1 MKRIFVLCLA
11 LIFTIGTLAVPSFA
25 AEADDP
31 TIFNMLTALEY
42 DLYTGNKFSNST
54 LKPSYFASSSAGLT
68 DYGWEFEYQTSVRFN
83 KIVCTVQ
90 ASRVPDLF
98 YLNQRGG
105 IGNVQGEYLGS
116 VGNFHTFVFTNIDI
130 TDTFYFRCLWPTVYS
145 GDFNLVSCYGFITQ
159 SLTVTSLSSWF
170 CNAVYRSVYY
180 DDEYQEWVSEFYYP
194 YAVGSGSNTSL
205 PMTSSFSGPG
215 LGQNY
220 DLTHGEFFGKV
231 KMTSA
236 YLDSGAIVLFTSGK
250 IESFGVRLEDS
261 SGTPISGVSSWL
273 EYFGETQMV
282 FELDENYERIHM
294 YVLHF
299 DLFGLRLSDRYLAFD
314 VNVTP
319 VWGGASFE
327 YGEGFFCQ
335 VNTISL
341 FPTIEELPWYSV
353 FADWLGKQFDRLIDA
368 FNPDGDSSGF
378 QDQVD
383 QQGDRLDQ
391 MDDALNSVTKPALD
405 RVDTDISGIVSD
417 TDLSNVANV
426 YTYVIDDNIMAPSLT
441 MVTILAMMSFALFG
455 KR

>member
-1 MKRIFVLCLA
+1 MKRILVLCLA
-11 LIFTIGTLAVPSFA
+11 LIFAVGSLAVPSFA

-68 DYGWEFEYQTSVRFN
+68 DYGWQFEYQTSVRFN

-90 ASRVPDLF
+90 TSRVPELF

-105 IGNVQGEYLGS
+105 IGNVVGEYLGS

-130 TDTFYFRCLWPTVYS
+130 TDTFYFRCLWSSVYS

-170 CNAVYRSVYY
+170 SNAMYRSQLF
-180 DDEYQEWVSEFYYP
+180 DENGNVEELEWVAPVS
-194 YAVGSGSNTSL
+194 AGSGSNTSL
-205 PMTSSFSGPG
+205 PVSASYMGPSPG
-215 LGQNY
+215 SEY
-220 DLTHGEFFGKV
+220 VLTHGEFFGKV

-250 IESFGVRLEDS
+250 IESFGVRLEDAN
-261 SGTPISGVSSWL
+261 GTPIAGVSSEL
-273 EYFGETQMV
+273 EYFGETQMI
-282 FELDENYERIHM
+282 FELEENVERIHM

-299 DLFGLRLSDRYLAFD
+299 DLFGLRLSDRYLSFD
-314 VNVTP
+314 INVAP
-319 VWGGASFE
+319 VYCGPHWQYN
-327 YGEGFFCQ
+327 YGYYVQ

-417 TDLSNVANV
+417 ADLSNVAHV
-426 YTYVIDDNIMAPSLT
+426 YTYVIDDNIMAPALT

>member
-1 MKRIFVLCLA
+1 MKRILVLCLA
-11 LIFTIGTLAVPSFA
+11 VVFAVGSLAVPSHA

-42 DLYTGNKFSNST
+42 DLYTGNRFSNST

-68 DYGWEFEYQTSVRFN
+68 DYGWQFTYQTSVRFN

-90 ASRVPDLF
+90 SSRVPELF

-105 IGNVQGEYLGS
+105 IGNVVGEYLGS

-130 TDTFYFRCLWPTVYS
+130 TDTFYFRCLWSTVYS

-170 CNAVYRSVYY
+170 SNAVFRYRFF
-180 DDEYQEWVSEFYYP
+180 DEESGKEELEGYSP
-194 YAVGSGSNTSL
+194 YSVGSGSNSSL
-205 PMTSSFSGPG
+205 PLSSSFTGPG
-215 LGQNY
+215 YGQNY
-220 DLTHGEFFGKV
+220 ELTHGEFFGKV

-236 YLDSGAIVLFTSGK
+236 YLDSGSIVLFTSGK
-250 IESFGVRLEDS
+250 IDSFGVRLEDQY
-261 SGTPISGVSSWL
+261 GTPISGVSSYL

-282 FELDENYERIHM
+282 FELDENFERIHM

-314 VNVTP
+314 INVLP
-319 VWGGASFE
+319 VWGGASWE
-327 YGEGFFCQ
+327 YGQGFYCE

-353 FADWLGKQFDRLIDA
+353 FAEWLDKQFDRLIDV
-368 FNPDGDSSGF
+368 FNPDDDASGF
-378 QDQVD
+378 HDQVD
-383 QQGDRLDQ
+383 QQGDNLDDMQ
-391 MDDALNSVTKPALD
+391 QVMDSVTKPVLD
-405 RVDTDISGIVSD
+405 SVNVDPGSFVNQSDIQLLVSPITAIYD
-417 TDLSNVANV
+417 VP
-426 YTYVIDDNIMAPSLT
+426 IFK
-441 MVTILAMMSFALFG
+441 TILLMSIMMATSGYVLFG